1 MLSFITV
8 TLFYVEGSCLWFE
21 IIGYSKELIHYVL
34 ALHSYTY
41 EEETISYL
49 EERLRKKLVCV
60 GQVLEN

>member
-8 TLFYVEGSCLWFE
+8 TLFYVKGSCLWFE

-34 ALHSYTY
+34 ALHSSYD
-41 EEETISYL
+41 EGTISYL